1 MLVAV
6 FQAVLVSM
14 IALQQGS
21 LQHCKAQRGRLCA
34 AGCRGACSDEDARL
48 VAKTVARD
56 LWYSATVA
64 KVNADGTLDVQYDDG
79 GEQEAAVMVSMVR
92 PARARQAG
100 ASFTEGQRIEALYG
114 SVTASARREMCAR
127 RCERGLKGKA
137 EVGYVAACTAPEIA
151 MGIPLSRHRQQ
162 HVYGR
167 LEGVGRLLRPLRRR
181 GGRGGAAAN
190 GELAGDDE
198 WSGEGCP
205 TAELGDA
212 HVEGVLDGIF
222 YGRAGARLPRSNRL
236 LPQDQRDREA
246 VDARAAQLGGGGTG
260 CSEATYGEIPLA
272 SLLEALASPLVN
284 MTSKDAFL
292 DIGAGLGKHPLSVAL
307 FLRARRAAGVEF
319 SHARFE
325 ASCAALRA
333 AARVGFARAA
343 ARVEYVR
350 GDAMALDLEPFDVVF
365 TYSLCF
371 RAPMVEALA
380 LQVLTYLLAYLLA
393 LSPSS
398 SYSRLTP
405 LLVSTATPL
414 LQMRR
419 MRLGSRIV
427 TASYAG
433 LSERARTSTFGGRL
447 PDTVIEYAGTVR
459 ANLNRYS
466 TQGLQDM
473 RVYRVV
479 ARSARHGAGET
490 VGGRAVP
497 PESAR
502 ATTAAD
508 VALLDRELVDVS
520 TIEEAVPLSGGG
532 QPEHQDHDQGHDQD
546 QDQDQAAAPF
556 LLERREGP
564 SRCAY
569 RLGEALA
576 PP

>member
-34 AGCRGACSDEDARL
+34 AGCRDACSDEDARL

-181 GGRGGAAAN
+181 GGRGGAAAS

-380 LQVLTYLLAYLLA
+380 LQVLTYLLACL
-393 LSPSS
+393 
-398 SYSRLTP
+398 
-405 LLVSTATPL
+405 
-414 LQMRR
+414 
-419 MRLGSRIV
+419 
-427 TASYAG
+427 
-433 LSERARTSTFGGRL
+433 RTSTFSFFFALTTYSSTRFHSHSSTADAPHALGQPHRHREL
-447 PDTVIEYAGTVR
+447 RRAVR
-459 ANLNRYS
+459 ARAHVHVRRAAA
-466 TQGLQDM
+466 GH
-473 RVYRVV
+473 RYRV
-479 ARSARHGAGET
+479 RGHGARKPQPVQHPGPAGHEG
-490 VGGRAVP
+490 VPGGGAQREARGRRDRRRP
-497 PESAR
+497 CGAAGIGARDDGSGRGAAGAR
-502 ATTAAD
+502 A
-508 VALLDRELVDVS
+508 
-520 TIEEAVPLSGGG
+520 
-532 QPEHQDHDQGHDQD
+532 
-546 QDQDQAAAPF
+546 
-556 LLERREGP
+556 RR
-564 SRCAY
+564 RVHH
-569 RLGEALA
+569 
-576 PP
+576 